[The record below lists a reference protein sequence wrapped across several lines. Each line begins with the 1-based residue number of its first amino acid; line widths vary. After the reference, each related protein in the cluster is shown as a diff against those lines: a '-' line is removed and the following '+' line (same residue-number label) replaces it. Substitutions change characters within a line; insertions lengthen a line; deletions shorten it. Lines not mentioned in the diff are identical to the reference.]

1 MLIRVTLL
9 SRGMNERDADMLIAN
24 VTEMVREAIQ
34 QDDYEAA
41 EDIIQAELGL
51 GPEHLTEFI
60 Y

>member
-1 MLIRVTLL
+1 M
-9 SRGMNERDADMLIAN
+9 SESDADMLIAN